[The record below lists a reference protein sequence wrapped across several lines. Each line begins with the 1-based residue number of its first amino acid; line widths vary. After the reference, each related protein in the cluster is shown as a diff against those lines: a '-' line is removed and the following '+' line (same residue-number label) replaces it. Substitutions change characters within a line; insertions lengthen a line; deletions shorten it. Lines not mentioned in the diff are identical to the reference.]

1 MDTFPYADWA
11 EALEANGAIFT
22 WADNES
28 AIFVLTGL
36 GIAAFVLSLIHLIR
50 TEDRNLNHAAARLV
64 AQNAPMV
71 AQNAPSEPMG
81 GE

>member
-11 EALEANGAIFT
+11 EAIEANGAIFT

-28 AIFVLTGL
+28 AIFVLTAL
-36 GIAAFVLSLIHLIR
+36 GIAAFVMSLVYIIR
-50 TEDRNLNHAAARLV
+50 SEDRNLNHAAARL
-64 AQNAPMV
+64 AAK
-71 AQNAPSEPMG
+71 NAPSAPSAPSAPMG

>member
-11 EALEANGAIFT
+11 EAIEANGAIFT

-36 GIAAFVLSLIHLIR
+36 GIAAFVLSLVHIIR
-50 TEDRNLNHAAARLV
+50 TEDRNLNHAAARLA
-64 AQNAPMV
+64 AQSAPS
-71 AQNAPSEPMG
+71 APSEPMG

>member
-28 AIFVLTGL
+28 AIFVLTAL
-36 GIAAFVLSLIHLIR
+36 GIAAFVVSLVHIIR
-50 TEDRNLNHAAARLV
+50 TEDRNLNHAAARLA
-64 AQNAPMV
+64 AQSAPS
-71 AQNAPSEPMG
+71 APSEAMG

>member
-28 AIFVLTGL
+28 AIFVLTAL
-36 GIAAFVLSLIHLIR
+36 GIAAFVVSLVHIIR
-50 TEDRNLNHAAARLV
+50 TEDRNLNHAAARLA
-64 AQNAPMV
+64 AQSAPS
-71 AQNAPSEPMG
+71 AQSEPMG

>member
-28 AIFVLTGL
+28 AIFVLTAL
-36 GIAAFVLSLIHLIR
+36 GIAAFVVSLVHIIR
-50 TEDRNLNHAAARLV
+50 TEDRNLNHAAARLA
-64 AQNAPMV
+64 AQSAPS
-71 AQNAPSEPMG
+71 APSEPMG

>member
-28 AIFVLTGL
+28 AIFVLTAL
-36 GIAAFVLSLIHLIR
+36 GIAAFVVSLVHIIR
-50 TEDRNLNHAAARLV
+50 TEDRNLNHAAARLA
-64 AQNAPMV
+64 AQS
-71 AQNAPSEPMG
+71 AQSAQSAPMG

>member
-11 EALEANGAIFT
+11 EALAENGAIYT

-28 AIFVLTGL
+28 AIFVLTAL
-36 GIAAFVLSLIHLIR
+36 GFAAFLLSLIHLIR
-50 TEDRNLNHAAARLV
+50 SEDQNLNHAAARLA
-64 AQNAPMV
+64 AQS
-71 AQNAPSEPMG
+71 APSAPMG

>member
-11 EALEANGAIFT
+11 EAIEANGAIFT

-28 AIFVLTGL
+28 AIFVLTAL
-36 GIAAFVLSLIHLIR
+36 GIAAFVLSLVHIMR
-50 TEDRNLNHAAARLV
+50 SEDRNLNHAAARLA
-64 AQNAPMV
+64 AQSAPS
-71 AQNAPSEPMG
+71 APSEPMG

>member
-1 MDTFPYADWA
+1 MDTFPYADWT

-36 GIAAFVLSLIHLIR
+36 GIAAFVLSFIHLIR
-50 TEDRNLNHAAARLV
+50 TEDRNLKHAASRLAARDT
-64 AQNAPMV
+64 
-71 AQNAPSEPMG
+71 PMG

>member
-11 EALEANGAIFT
+11 EAIEANGAIFT

-28 AIFVLTGL
+28 AIFVLTAL
-36 GIAAFVLSLIHLIR
+36 GIAAFVVSLVHIIR
-50 TEDRNLNHAAARLV
+50 TEDRNLNHAAARL
-64 AQNAPMV
+64 ATQSAPS
-71 AQNAPSEPMG
+71 APSEPMG

>member
-28 AIFVLTGL
+28 AIFVLTAL
-36 GIAAFVLSLIHLIR
+36 GIAAFVVSLVHIIR
-50 TEDRNLNHAAARLV
+50 TEDRKLNHAAARLA
-64 AQNAPMV
+64 AQSAPS
-71 AQNAPSEPMG
+71 APSEPMG

>member
-11 EALEANGAIFT
+11 EAIEANGAIFT

-28 AIFVLTGL
+28 AIFVLTAL
-36 GIAAFVLSLIHLIR
+36 GIAAFVVSLIHIIR
-50 TEDRNLNHAAARLV
+50 TEDRNLNHAAARLA
-64 AQNAPMV
+64 AQSAPS
-71 AQNAPSEPMG
+71 APSEPMG

>member
-22 WADNES
+22 LADNEN
-28 AIFVLTGL
+28 AIFVLTAL
-36 GIAAFVLSLIHLIR
+36 GIAAFLLSMIHIIR
-50 TEDRNLNHAAARLV
+50 TEDRNLNHAAARLA
-64 AQNAPMV
+64 AQNAPS
-71 AQNAPSEPMG
+71 APSEPMG

>member
-11 EALEANGAIFT
+11 EALEANGASYT

-28 AIFVLTGL
+28 AIFVLTAL
-36 GIAAFVLSLIHLIR
+36 GIAAFVLSLVYIIR
-50 TEDRNLNHAAARLV
+50 SEDQNLNHAAARL
-64 AQNAPMV
+64 AAK
-71 AQNAPSEPMG
+71 NAPSAPMG

>member
-28 AIFVLTGL
+28 AIFVLTAL
-36 GIAAFVLSLIHLIR
+36 GIAAFVVSLVHIIR
-50 TEDRNLNHAAARLV
+50 TEDRNLNHAAARLA
-64 AQNAPMV
+64 AQSAPS
-71 AQNAPSEPMG
+71 APSAPSEPMG